1 MNSMKRIYL
10 LLAVAFSGIAGV
22 LDAQSV
28 SVSVIDSFHPST
40 VRNVYEIIRH
50 TPLSEKKQFEIARQI
65 EHEDEYFAKMI
76 KNELVLSNKSNNI
89 LQKMRKETL
98 TKILSE
104 EELDQYYRGI
114 SSSEAES
121 QAAKVRDAMII
132 EMGAGY
138 QEGKFIFASFYK
150 IFLESMVAEL
160 KYADKPEKLKQVL
173 LKIKEDE
180 MNILYE
186 KCGIVIDDNFHG
198 TRAWKF
204 RPNTPI
210 R

>member
-1 MNSMKRIYL
+1 MKQIFTL
-10 LLAVAFSGIAGV
+10 LLITFSGITGV
-22 LDAQSV
+22 LNAQSV
-28 SVSVIDSFHPST
+28 SLRVIDSFHPST

-50 TPLSEKKQFEIARQI
+50 TTLSEDKQFKIACQI
-65 EHEDEYFAKMI
+65 ESEDEYFAEAI
-76 KNELVLSNKSNNI
+76 KNELVLSNKSNGI
-89 LQKMRKETL
+89 LQKMRRETL
-98 TKILSE
+98 TSILSE

-132 EMGAGY
+132 EMNAGY

-160 KYADKPEKLKQVL
+160 KFADKPLKLKQEL
-173 LKIKEDE
+173 KKIKEDE
-180 MNILYE
+180 MRILYE
-186 KCGIVIDDNFHG
+186 KCGIVIDENFHG
-198 TRAWKF
+198 TRSWKF
-204 RPNTPI
+204 RPNTPL